1 MPQLLALI
9 LFALAAPAADVA
21 GAQTPQAFDPSQ
33 VRRLSPEEKER
44 ILARNSER
52 AAEAALNAAIGDG
65 SSSSAG
71 VHGELGVVVGTGGT
85 SGIYG
90 AAAIPLGDRGS
101 ASFYFE
107 DFRTDLPY
115 PANGRRPPAPR

>member
-1 MPQLLALI
+1 MPQLLALV
-9 LFALAAPAADVA
+9 LFALAAPASAAPSTQAV
-21 GAQTPQAFDPSQ
+21 PAFDPSQ

-44 ILARNSER
+44 ILAENSER
-52 AAEAALNAAIGDG
+52 AADNALNAALSDG
-65 SSSSAG
+65 ISSNAG

-90 AAAIPLGDRGS
+90 TALVPLGDRGS

-107 DFRTDLPY
+107 DYRTNIPSGFN
-115 PANGRRPPAPR
+115 ARRRPAPR

>member
-1 MPQLLALI
+1 MPQLLALM
-9 LFALAAPAADVA
+9 LFALAAPATGDA
-21 GAQTPQAFDPSQ
+21 GAQPSEAFDPSQ

-44 ILARNSER
+44 ILARNSDR
-52 AAEAALNAAIGDG
+52 ATEAALNAAIGDG
-65 SSSSAG
+65 PSGSAG

-115 PANGRRPPAPR
+115 PSKGRRLSAPR